1 MLFQVTAIILLLVF
15 YGCYF
20 GKMFL
25 QKRQGI
31 QTDQIGKGKT
41 GTAKVIETLMKITT
55 ILVPLVEVI
64 CIVFNQTMLPFG
76 ARIKGAFIAAVGD
89 IVFVTSVVT
98 MKNSW
103 RAGVSETDKTELIT
117 NGIYQISRNP
127 AFLGF
132 DLVYIGILLMFFQWG
147 LLVLS
152 VAAMVMFHLQIV
164 KVEEFFLLQTF
175 GKDYMDYKRKVLR
188 YFGRNLRLIGEM
200 NYEVFNMWKRN
211 EKRIFVLQQGWSI

>member
-31 QTDQIGKGKT
+31 QTNQIGKGKT

-76 ARIKGAFIAAVGD
+76 ARIKGALIAAVGD
-89 IVFVTSVVT
+89 IVFVISVVT
-98 MKNSW
+98 MKDSW

-132 DLVYIGILLMFFQWG
+132 GLHRNSFDVFSMGVIGFVSSCHGNVSSTDCQSG
-147 LLVLS
+147 
-152 VAAMVMFHLQIV
+152 
-164 KVEEFFLLQTF
+164 
-175 GKDYMDYKRKVLR
+175 G
-188 YFGRNLRLIGEM
+188 
-200 NYEVFNMWKRN
+200 VFPSSNIWKR
-211 EKRIFVLQQGWSI
+211 LYGL

>member
-98 MKNSW
+98 MNEIV
-103 RAGVSETDKTELIT
+103 GVLVSPKRTRQSLLQWPL
-117 NGIYQISRNP
+117 QISRNP

-188 YFGRNLRLIGEM
+188 YFGRNLR
-200 NYEVFNMWKRN
+200 
-211 EKRIFVLQQGWSI
+211 

>member
-1 MLFQVTAIILLLVF
+1 MGVILEKCF
-15 YGCYF
+15 C
-20 GKMFL
+20 KS
-25 QKRQGI
+25 GI

-188 YFGRNLRLIGEM
+188 YFGRNLR
-200 NYEVFNMWKRN
+200 
-211 EKRIFVLQQGWSI
+211 

>member
-64 CIVFNQTMLPFG
+64 CI
-76 ARIKGAFIAAVGD
+76 IKENYTFCKLFLV
-89 IVFVTSVVT
+89 
-98 MKNSW
+98 
-103 RAGVSETDKTELIT
+103 IT
-117 NGIYQISRNP
+117 
-127 AFLGF
+127 
-132 DLVYIGILLMFFQWG
+132 V
-147 LLVLS
+147 
-152 VAAMVMFHLQIV
+152 
-164 KVEEFFLLQTF
+164 FLLALH
-175 GKDYMDYKRKVLR
+175 KLC
-188 YFGRNLRLIGEM
+188 
-200 NYEVFNMWKRN
+200 
-211 EKRIFVLQQGWSI
+211 SIINS